1 MRAIATVLN
10 DGIVVLTLLHQG
22 EFHVILDPRERWSP
36 DGGEREAEPRHDVA
50 AVEVVRGAER
60 VWRRGAAQPDTLR
73 LRPRCNEAVSLS
85 EQRRLFL
92 EWWGAGPALPRAA

>member
-1 MRAIATVLN
+1 MRTIATILN
-10 DGIVVLTLLHQG
+10 EGIVVLALLHQG
-22 EFHVILDPRERWSP
+22 EFHGLLDLRKRWLP
-36 DGGEREAEPRHDVA
+36 GGGEREEEARHDVA
-50 AVEVVRGAER
+50 ALKVVRDAER

-92 EWWGAGPALPRAA
+92 DWWGAGPALPRAA